1 MLPDPEDFEIVT
13 VQAGVCSIRSRE
25 FGETFHPVIGP
36 MAEARALH
44 VNGARLPQRLAV
56 MKEAFVVWDVGL
68 GAAANALAVI
78 ETAGGK
84 LVELHSFDRTTAPLA
99 FALKHA
105 DQLGYLAAHRP
116 VVECLLATS
125 RATSGSVD
133 WFFHPGDFAETL
145 NSAKVPAPHAILYDP
160 YSPATN
166 PDMWT
171 LEHFTNLHAR
181 LDPARSCLLTNY
193 TRSTAMRVTLLLAGF
208 FVGRGPAT
216 GEKAETTVA
225 ANRLDLLREPLDRG
239 WLQRVARSS
248 NSAPFRK
255 ERLASELA
263 SAIDLEGLA
272 RHPQFSFTLR

>member
-1 MLPDPEDFEIVT
+1 MPPDSEDFEIVT
-13 VQAGVCSIRSRE
+13 VQAGARSIRSRQ

-44 VNGARLPQRLAV
+44 VEGARLRERLAA
-56 MKEAFVVWDVGL
+56 MNEAFVVWDVGL

-78 ETAGGK
+78 EEAGGK

-105 DQLGYLAAHRP
+105 DELVYLAPHRRA
-116 VVECLLATS
+116 VEALLATGH
-125 RATSGSVD
+125 ATAGTVEWS
-133 WFFHPGDFAETL
+133 FHPGDFAETL
-145 NSAKVPAPHAILYDP
+145 NSADAPAPHAILYDP

-193 TRSTAMRVTLLLAGF
+193 TRSTAVRVTLLLAGF
-208 FVGRGPAT
+208 FVGYGPAT
-216 GEKAETTVA
+216 GEKIETTIA
-225 ANRLDLLREPLDRG
+225 ANASALLAQPLDHE
-239 WLQRVARSS
+239 WLDRVARSTRG
-248 NSAPFRK
+248 APLR
-255 ERLASELA
+255 RDRTARVVGA
-263 SAIDLEGLA
+263 DDLA
-272 RHPQFSFTLR
+272 RLRVHPQFAGYFTN

>member
-1 MLPDPEDFEIVT
+1 MPPDPEDFEIVT
-13 VQAGVCSIRSRE
+13 VQDGVCSIRSRE

-44 VNGARLPQRLAV
+44 VAGARLRERPQV
-56 MKEAFVVWDVGL
+56 MKEAFAVWDVGL

-78 ETAGGK
+78 EAAEGK
-84 LVELHSFDRTTAPLA
+84 LVELHSFDRTKAPLA

-116 VVECLLATS
+116 AVESLLSTG
-125 RATSGSVD
+125 RATAGTVD
-133 WFFHPGDFAETL
+133 WVFHSGDFIETL
-145 NSAKVPAPHAILYDP
+145 NSANVPAPHAILYDP

-193 TRSTAMRVTLLLAGF
+193 TRSTAVRVTLLLAGF

-216 GEKAETTVA
+216 GEKMETTVA
-225 ANRLDLLREPLDRG
+225 ANAPALLEQPFDREWLDR
-239 WLQRVARSS
+239 VSRSTRGAPLRMRERGGTI
-248 NSAPFRK
+248 SAADLT
-255 ERLASELA
+255 RLE
-263 SAIDLEGLA
+263 
-272 RHPQFSFTLR
+272 RHPQFSP

>member
-44 VNGARLPQRLAV
+44 VNGARLRQRLAV
-56 MKEAFVVWDVGL
+56 MKEALVVWDVGL

-78 ETAGGK
+78 EAAGGK
-84 LVELHSFDRTTAPLA
+84 LVELHSFDRSTAPLA

-116 VVECLLATS
+116 AVERLLATG
-125 RATSGSVD
+125 RAPAGSVD

-145 NSAKVPAPHAILYDP
+145 NSANVPAPHAILYDP

-166 PDMWT
+166 PDMWA

-193 TRSTAMRVTLLLAGF
+193 TRSTAVRVTLLLAGF

-225 ANRLDLLREPLDRG
+225 ANAPALLKEPLDRE
-239 WLQRVARSS
+239 WLDRVSRSTRG
-248 NSAPFRK
+248 APLR
-255 ERLASELA
+255 RGRTVGVIGAN
-263 SAIDLEGLA
+263 DLA
-272 RHPQFSFTLR
+272 RLKAHLQFSG